1 MESFFDF
8 TNSDQTLAA
17 YKSRVAL
24 RDSNSITENP
34 SFLSLFDSSANF
46 LHINA
51 AVPTSIESGG
61 KNIASPVVIT
71 DDFDN
76 EIRQGNAG
84 YTGTGTAP
92 DIGADE
98 FNSGSSKNLNL
109 TMLIQGFY
117 NAVTNSMIRD
127 TVRVYL
133 RNSSSPYA
141 IVDSAKAYLSSTG
154 AGTFPFQNA
163 SNDVNYYLHLK
174 HRNSIETWSKTL
186 QSFTS
191 NSMTYNFTNA
201 STKAFGDN
209 EINIDASPVKYGIYS
224 GDVNKDGTIDISD
237 GSLID
242 NDAFNCASGYL
253 PADANGDGFVDVS
266 DAVFADNNGF
276 NFVGKLTP

>member
-1 MESFFDF
+1 M
-8 TNSDQTLAA
+8 AA
-17 YKSRVAL
+17 YKSRVFP

-34 SFLSLFDSSANF
+34 SYLSLIDSSANF

-61 KNIASPVVIT
+61 KNVISPVVIT

-117 NAVTNSMIRD
+117 DAGTNIMIRD
-127 TVRVYL
+127 TVRIYL
-133 RNSSSPYA
+133 RNSSSPYS

-154 AGTFPFQNA
+154 AGTFTFQNA
-163 SNDVNYYLHLK
+163 SNGVNYYLHLK
-174 HRNSIETWSKTL
+174 HRNSIETWSKTT
-186 QSFTS
+186 QTFTG
-191 NSMTYNFTNA
+191 NSMTYDFTPAN
-201 STKAFGDN
+201 TQAFGDN
-209 EINIDASPVKYGIYS
+209 MIQADASPVRFAIYG
-224 GDVNKDGTIDISD
+224 GDVNQDGTVDASD
-237 GSLID
+237 LSETY
-242 NDAFNCASGYL
+242 NDANNSLSGYVST
-253 PADANGDGFVDVS
+253 DVTGDDFVDATDMSLV
-266 DAVFADNNGF
+266 DNNTF
-276 NFVGKLTP
+276 NSVSVITP

>member
-1 MESFFDF
+1 MFFDF
-8 TNSDQTLAA
+8 TNSDQTLAS
-17 YKSRVAL
+17 YKSRVFP

-34 SFLSLFDSSANF
+34 SFISLIDSTADF

-61 KNIASPVVIT
+61 KNVTSPIAIT

-117 NAVTNSMIRD
+117 DAGTNSMIRD
-127 TVRVYL
+127 TVRIYL
-133 RNSSSPYA
+133 RNSSSPFA

-154 AGTFPFQNA
+154 AGTFSFQNA
-163 SNDVNYYLHLK
+163 SNGVSYYLHLK
-174 HRNSIETWSKTL
+174 HRNSIETWSKTA
-186 QSFTS
+186 QTFTG
-191 NSMTYNFTNA
+191 NSMTYDFTTAN
-201 STKAFGDN
+201 TQAFGN
-209 EINIDASPVKYGIYS
+209 NMPGIDASPVRFGIYS
-224 GDVNKDGTIDISD
+224 GDQNQNGIVDLSD
-237 GSLID
+237 VLNVSNAAGY
-242 NDAFNCASGYL
+242 FTSGYFST
-253 PADANGDGFVDVS
+253 DMNGDNITDLSDVVITSNNASAFV
-266 DAVFADNNGF
+266 A
-276 NFVGKLTP
+276 KIIP